1 MVAYIYPFLTSNL
14 TPFYLKGLFTF
25 IYNTT
30 PEYNHNDYIRDLA
43 TYILTRV
50 KQAIFLQVFDIK
62 LPIFEEKAY
71 LCISINKKMTLL

>member
-1 MVAYIYPFLTSNL
+1 MVEMLAYIYPFLTSNL
-14 TPFYLKGLFTF
+14 ILFYLQGLFTF
-25 IYNTT
+25 IYSTK

-62 LPIFEEKAY
+62 LPIFEEKSLSLHQY
-71 LCISINKKMTLL
+71 